1 MAAVDEGGCDARCGG
16 QAAMN
21 QDRLGVATS
30 ILYREALLLDTQRWD
45 EWTALFT
52 ADCEYWVPAWKG
64 EHTPTEDPRREIS
77 LIYYATRA
85 GLEDRIWRA
94 RSGRSVASFVLP
106 RTQHALTNILLDDRS
121 TDTRLEVLSNFV
133 THQFLP
139 KEKTIEVFFGRY
151 EHALVAQAGRW
162 LIARKKIILLNDYL
176 PAKVDVYSL

>member
-1 MAAVDEGGCDARCGG
+1 
-16 QAAMN
+16 MN
-21 QDRLGVATS
+21 HDRLGIATE

-45 EWTALFT
+45 EWTALFA

-64 EHTPTEDPRREIS
+64 EHAPTEDPRREIS
-77 LIYYATRA
+77 LIYYSTRA

-106 RTQHALTNILLDDRS
+106 RTQHAVTNILLDDRS
-121 TDTRLEVLSNFV
+121 TDARLDVLSNFV
-133 THQFLP
+133 THQFLL
-139 KEKTIEVFFGRY
+139 KEKTVEVFFGRY
-151 EHALVAQAGRW
+151 EHTLVRQAGEW